1 MKMRRVRENKFAFGV
16 FTGLEK
22 FLKTKGINI
31 TVYAIRIIYLVLII
45 VSPEAVM
52 YALILAYLLIAAILP
67 YECQYEDEDGGKQ

>member
-45 VSPEAVM
+45 VSPETVM
-52 YALILAYLLIAAILP
+52 YALILAYLLMAAILP
-67 YECQYEDEDGGKQ
+67 YEGQYEDEDGGKQ

>member
-16 FTGLEK
+16 FAGLEK
-22 FLKTKGINI
+22 FLKGKGINI

-52 YALILAYLLIAAILP
+52 YALILAYLLVAAILP
-67 YECQYEDEDGGKQ
+67 YEDEYEDGSEQ

>member
-1 MKMRRVRENKFAFGV
+1 MKMRKVRENKFAFGV

-52 YALILAYLLIAAILP
+52 YTLILAYLLMAAILP
-67 YECQYEDEDGGKQ
+67 YEGQYEDEDGGKQ